1 VRTQGL
7 GVSWSRNYSPRRLN
21 VNDLWVLIG
30 AVPAL
35 VVFVVVVLALVLGL
49 VF

>member
-1 VRTQGL
+1 
-7 GVSWSRNYSPRRLN
+7 

-35 VVFVVVVLALVLGL
+35 VVFIVVVLALVLGHVL
-49 VF
+49 